1 MQRIKMPGRKVSPWL
16 NLFWL
21 FLFFPVVVIFYL
33 LWYQKLPWL
42 EPDQSSIAEEDKGH

>member
-1 MQRIKMPGRKVSPWL
+1 MIRPVIKRPVSPWL

-42 EPDQSSIAEEDKGH
+42 EGPPRDSDQ